1 MRQFRKDSMLQQ
13 QEMQTA
19 LQAQIDA
26 ANAAAAEAAAQL
38 AEQQQAMQ
46 AMATTANQTYAVQT
60 TQQAPASPQVT
71 KSQSTATL
79 PRATASLTVGQRNST
94 NTGLNIGR

>member
-13 QEMQTA
+13 QEMQAA

-46 AMATTANQTYAVQT
+46 AMATTANQTYAVET
-60 TQQAPASPQVT
+60 TQQAPANPQVT
-71 KSQSTATL
+71 KPQSTTL